1 MTCFVLNDIFSF
13 MSLTWEAEVRLR
25 SNEGQSIP
33 GRKIL
38 IIAPHADDEVLGCG
52 GLIAKQTARGDE
64 VHLVIAAV
72 GGNRQRHLASA
83 PSIEERWSEALVA
96 ADILGISKVVALY
109 EGYDMRMDTV
119 PKVELVTKIDAILD
133 SAAFSEIYLPCS
145 SHNHDHEV
153 VLHASLAALRPAA
166 HAYSPDLIAQ
176 YEYYYGWTQPPTQG
190 GKMYVDIT
198 FDLEVKAR
206 AMEAYGS
213 QVRQGSHPASLEAI
227 RTLAAMR
234 GLEAGFK
241 YAELFYVLKFIKP

>member
-1 MTCFVLNDIFSF
+1 

-25 SNEGQSIP
+25 SNEGQGIP

-96 ADILGISKVVALY
+96 ADILGIS
-109 EGYDMRMDTV
+109 
-119 PKVELVTKIDAILD
+119 
-133 SAAFSEIYLPCS
+133 
-145 SHNHDHEV
+145 V

-198 FDLEVKAR
+198 LDLEVKAR
-206 AMEAYGS
+206 AMEAYRS
-213 QVRQGSHPASLEAI
+213 QMRQGSHPASLEAI